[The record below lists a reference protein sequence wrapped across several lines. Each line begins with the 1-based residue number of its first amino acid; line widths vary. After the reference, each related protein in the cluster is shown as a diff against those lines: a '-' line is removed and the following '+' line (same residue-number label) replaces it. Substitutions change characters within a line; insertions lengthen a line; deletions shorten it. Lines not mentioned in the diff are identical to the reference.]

1 MAKASAVETIFWLLP
16 AREDKIV
23 TSCYAASCI
32 RDGFSILLTMVIT
45 KFVCDLLIVS
55 AVSLGAH
62 QQEGDSGAV
71 VDYLGHPLGSEM
83 ADIN

>member
-1 MAKASAVETIFWLLP
+1 
-16 AREDKIV
+16 
-23 TSCYAASCI
+23 
-32 RDGFSILLTMVIT
+32 MVIT

-62 QQEGDSGAV
+62 QQEGDPGAV

-83 ADIN
+83 ADINKLSLSLGLYLKLALLTSLLDT

>member
-1 MAKASAVETIFWLLP
+1 
-16 AREDKIV
+16 
-23 TSCYAASCI
+23 
-32 RDGFSILLTMVIT
+32 MVIT

-83 ADIN
+83 ADINKLSLSLGL